1 MIGMLLFWHA
11 MMESANS
18 EHNLVDLLTVSPNLD
33 WEDNKIYHIYANN
46 KTYLQMTLMDYLHRF
61 FILILSYHIIASP
74 FHLTA
79 ICSYLSL
86 PYSLTC
92 SNCPRTGFVCKCS
105 SAEDSGRIEMLGPLI
120 VLYLPTVHRHFAI
133 DEQFINSICFF
144 SSSDIIGPLWL
155 RYIINTSE

>member
-33 WEDNKIYHIYANN
+33 WEDNKINHIYANN
-46 KTYLQMTLMDYLHRF
+46 KTCLQMTLMDYLTQV
-61 FILILSYHIIASP
+61 SYTYLIIASP
-74 FHLTA
+74 FHRTA
-79 ICSYLSL
+79 ICSYLNL

-120 VLYLPTVHRHFAI
+120 VLYLPTQAFCNR
-133 DEQFINSICFF
+133 
-144 SSSDIIGPLWL
+144 
-155 RYIINTSE
+155 